1 MTITFDF
8 KTLDAI
14 SSSSFF
20 SFVFCCSTR
29 AWMAFSMLSNL
40 FHAVKPFMNPS
51 HRCSQHF
58 LKVIVIPI
66 NKSLNGEKMKRRKIF
81 IMLNVKQFVRLN
93 QLATFNLITCNLW
106 TMLPLSSVA
115 SALMM
120 IGSLGCFVL
129 DSA

>member
-1 MTITFDF
+1 
-8 KTLDAI
+8 
-14 SSSSFF
+14 
-20 SFVFCCSTR
+20 
-29 AWMAFSMLSNL
+29 
-40 FHAVKPFMNPS
+40 
-51 HRCSQHF
+51 
-58 LKVIVIPI
+58 
-66 NKSLNGEKMKRRKIF
+66 
-81 IMLNVKQFVRLN
+81 MLNVKQFVGLN

>member
-1 MTITFDF
+1 
-8 KTLDAI
+8 
-14 SSSSFF
+14 
-20 SFVFCCSTR
+20 
-29 AWMAFSMLSNL
+29 
-40 FHAVKPFMNPS
+40 
-51 HRCSQHF
+51 
-58 LKVIVIPI
+58 VIPI

-81 IMLNVKQFVRLN
+81 IMLNVKQFVGLN